1 MPLKIAAAEGQ
12 RKNQAALDCC
22 AVPSGPVLPLPLC
35 FSSDKR
41 KSSTKTPHLSYE
53 NPIRNGCDQNQLAVT
68 SSGLARR
75 EPLRSLPYVGV
86 SRVAPI
92 KGAFF

>member
-1 MPLKIAAAEGQ
+1 MKIAAAEGQ
-12 RKNQAALDCC
+12 RKNDAALDCC

-41 KSSTKTPHLSYE
+41 ESSSKTPHLAYE

-75 EPLRSLPYVGV
+75 EPLRSVPYVGV
-86 SRVAPI
+86 SWVAPI
-92 KGAFF
+92 KVAFF

>member
-1 MPLKIAAAEGQ
+1 MKIAAAEGQ
-12 RKNQAALDCC
+12 RKSPAALDCC
-22 AVPSGPVLPLPLC
+22 AAPSGPVLPLPLC

-41 KSSTKTPHLSYE
+41 VSSSKTPHLSYE
-53 NPIRNGCDQNQLAVT
+53 NSIPSGCDQNQLAVT
-68 SSGLARR
+68 SSGLAQR
-75 EPLRSLPYVGV
+75 EPLRSVLYVGV